1 MKRNLFLIVLA
12 AYALCGCVSLVY
24 YDGTYHGRVIDAQTR
39 EPIEGAVVL
48 GVWSKGYMGAGGI
61 AHEYY
66 DARETVTDAQGDFT
80 IEGMGPRVMT
90 HLQKMDVVI
99 FKAGYEHVG
108 LTSWD
113 SLKTAI
119 YFRDRVQWEN
129 GKAIIPLDRWPM
141 ERRLKRFDASVGS
154 VPNEKQKL
162 LLEEIE
168 KDKKLTR

>member
-108 LTSWD
+108 RVSWD
-113 SLKTAI
+113 ALKM
-119 YFRDRVQWEN
+119 RDHIKWEN
-129 GKAIIPLDRWPM
+129 SKAIIPLEQWFPD
-141 ERRLKRFDASVGS
+141 KRPFKFSPRAVG
-154 VPNEKQKL
+154 VPNEKQIL
-162 LLEEIE
+162 LIEEIQ
-168 KDKKLTR
+168 KDKDLDR

>member
-1 MKRNLFLIVLA
+1 MKRNLFLIVLTA
-12 AYALCGCVSLVY
+12 CALCGCVSLVY

-66 DARETVTDAQGDFT
+66 DARETVTDAQGEFS

-108 LTSWD
+108 RVNWYA
-113 SLKTAI
+113 LKE
-119 YFRDRVQWEN
+119 RDHIKWEN
-129 GKAIIPLDRWPM
+129 GKAIVPLKRWSK
-141 ERRLKRFDASVGS
+141 EQRQRRFDASVGS
-154 VPNEKQKL
+154 VPNEKQRL

-168 KDKKLTR
+168 KDKRQP

>member
-66 DARETVTDAQGDFT
+66 DARETVTDAQGEFT
-80 IEGMGPRVMT
+80 IEGMGPRMVT

-108 LTSWD
+108 RVSWD
-113 SLKTAI
+113 ALKM
-119 YFRDRVQWEN
+119 RDHIKWEN
-129 GKAIIPLDRWPM
+129 SKAIIPLEQWSK
-141 ERRLKRFDASVGS
+141 EQRRRRFDASVTS

-168 KDKKLTR
+168 KDKKLNR